1 MGTAFHKPVV
11 CPVLIDRVSELATLH
26 ALIDQAKRGRGQ
38 VVLLSGEA
46 GIGKSRLVAEA
57 KAYAA
62 TQEFL
67 LFQGNCFSADIAYP
81 YAPLL
86 DLVRSSAANQLAAA
100 IASGLAPFAR
110 ELHQLLPDVVLLPP
124 DQAPLVS
131 SDPQQEKR
139 RLFAALTQ
147 FFMGQAIKQ
156 PVLLIIEDI
165 HWSDDTSLEFLHAL
179 ARRCSAHPLLILLT
193 YRSDEVRPILR
204 HFLAQLDRERLA
216 EEISLSRLTR
226 SGVEAMLRAIFA
238 LPRSVRLELPDSIY
252 TLTEGNPFFIE
263 ELLKSLIAAG
273 DIFYADGRW
282 DRKPLS
288 ELHIPRSV
296 QDAVQQRTDLLSED
310 ARRVLILAAAAGRRF
325 DFALLQQLTK
335 HDEPHLL
342 SLMKELMAA
351 QLVVEESEERFAF
364 RHALTRQA
372 IYADLLVRE
381 RKALHRSIADT
392 MERLSGSSPDAYL
405 ADLAYHFFEAGAWGK
420 AMEYGQR
427 AGEQA
432 QRLYSPRAAIEHV
445 TRALDAAQR
454 GSILPPTMLYRQ
466 RGQAY
471 ETLGDFERA
480 QADYKTTLQMA
491 QRAGDGHGEWQALM
505 DLGFLWAERDYSQTG
520 AYCQEALA
528 LARGMGDPLTL
539 AHSLNR
545 LGNWHLNVEQPL
557 EALRYHQE
565 ALATFQGMNDQ
576 HGLAETLDLPGMAN
590 YLSGDVFQGT
600 AYYQQAVAL
609 FQRLDDRQGLVSSL
623 AQLTVAC
630 GSDLMGPTLLILSFA
645 ESLHY
650 GEQALKIARD
660 IGQRSV
666 EAFTLFNL
674 GHVLSPRGE
683 YARALEMVQ
692 EGLSI
697 AEQIEHRQWLTYGY
711 FVLGVLYLDL
721 LDLPGAQQHLEQALV
736 LAHETNSGYWIR
748 LVSGL
753 LALVFLAQQDV
764 TRAESILTAE
774 PGPDAPPQTIGQW
787 LVWYACAELA
797 QARDDPGLGL
807 EIVDQLSAS
816 TRNLPRRHV
825 NPRLS
830 KVRGE
835 ALAALGQEAEAEA
848 ELLAAQETARAQGLR
863 PLLCCPR
870 SARPRRAVL
879 LKKPL
884 RG

>member
-1 MGTAFHKPVV
+1 MAAPFHKPVV
-11 CPVLIDRVSELATLH
+11 CPVLIERVSDLATLH
-26 ALIDQAKRGRGQ
+26 ALIAQAKSGRGQ

-57 KAYAA
+57 RAYVAA
-62 TQEFL
+62 QQFL

-86 DLVRSSAANQLAAA
+86 DLVRSSAANQFSAAG
-100 IASGLAPFAR
+100 ASELAPFAR
-110 ELHQLLPDVVLLPP
+110 ELHQLLPDLVPLPP
-124 DQAPLVS
+124 DGEGQFIGPSPPVS
-131 SDPQQEKR
+131 SDPEQEKR
-139 RLFAALTQ
+139 RLFTALTQ
-147 FFMGQAIKQ
+147 FFTGQATKQ

-179 ARRCSAHPLLILLT
+179 ARRCPAHPLLILLT

-325 DFALLQQLTK
+325 DFALLQQLTN

-528 LARGMGDPLTL
+528 LARRMDDPLTL
-539 AHSLNR
+539 AHN
-545 LGNWHLNVEQPL
+545 
-557 EALRYHQE
+557 
-565 ALATFQGMNDQ
+565 
-576 HGLAETLDLPGMAN
+576 
-590 YLSGDVFQGT
+590 
-600 AYYQQAVAL
+600 
-609 FQRLDDRQGLVSSL
+609 
-623 AQLTVAC
+623 
-630 GSDLMGPTLLILSFA
+630 
-645 ESLHY
+645 
-650 GEQALKIARD
+650 
-660 IGQRSV
+660 
-666 EAFTLFNL
+666 
-674 GHVLSPRGE
+674 
-683 YARALEMVQ
+683 
-692 EGLSI
+692 
-697 AEQIEHRQWLTYGY
+697 
-711 FVLGVLYLDL
+711 
-721 LDLPGAQQHLEQALV
+721 
-736 LAHETNSGYWIR
+736 
-748 LVSGL
+748 
-753 LALVFLAQQDV
+753 
-764 TRAESILTAE
+764 
-774 PGPDAPPQTIGQW
+774 
-787 LVWYACAELA
+787 
-797 QARDDPGLGL
+797 
-807 EIVDQLSAS
+807 
-816 TRNLPRRHV
+816 
-825 NPRLS
+825 
-830 KVRGE
+830 
-835 ALAALGQEAEAEA
+835 
-848 ELLAAQETARAQGLR
+848 
-863 PLLCCPR
+863 
-870 SARPRRAVL
+870 
-879 LKKPL
+879 
-884 RG
+884 